1 MTSHLRSILISLLV
15 ALVTTAAVVVVA
27 YLSFPVTGIRVEGAT
42 MYPESDAWDAVSQ
55 HASLLTLNDEKLE
68 RHVESNPWVEGA
80 EVLEDSESGIVTVK
94 VEERRPVLDAEVDGE
109 RKTLALDGGELP
121 GLGRTSLNR
130 VELDE
135 DQVGD
140 VLRVGRV
147 LSEGGLR
154 MESVDAVGPGG
165 IAATVEGRRVVF
177 AGEVSEHQVRVLGE
191 VMGRWREGAVF
202 DLRSP
207 GRVVATADAEV
218 GDGTGS
224 L

>member
-1 MTSHLRSILISLLV
+1 MASHLRSILISLLV

-42 MYPESDAWDAVSQ
+42 MYPESDAWDAVSK
-55 HASLLTLNDEKLE
+55 HASLLTLNEEKLE
-68 RHVESNPWVEGA
+68 RHVEANPWVEGA

-94 VEERRPVLDAEVDGE
+94 VEERRPVLDAEVGGE
-109 RKTLALDGGELP
+109 RRTLALDGGELP
-121 GLGRTSLNR
+121 GPGGAGLNR

-140 VLRVGRV
+140 VLRVGRD
-147 LSEGGLR
+147 LREGGLR
-154 MESVDAVGPGG
+154 MESVDAAGPGG
-165 IAATVEGRRVVF
+165 VAATVEGRTVVF
-177 AGEVSEHQVRVLGE
+177 AGEVSGDQVRALEGVI
-191 VMGRWREGAVF
+191 GRWREGVVF

-207 GRVVATADAEV
+207 GRVVATMDAEV

>member
-42 MYPESDAWDAVSQ
+42 MYPESDAWDAVSE

-68 RHVESNPWVEGA
+68 RQVESNPWVEGA

-94 VEERRPVLDAEVDGE
+94 VEERRPVLDAEVEGE
-109 RKTLALDGGELP
+109 RRTLALDGGEMP
-121 GLGRTSLNR
+121 GLGGTGLNR

-147 LSEGGLR
+147 LREGGLR
-154 MESVDAVGPGG
+154 MESVDAAGPGG
-165 IAATVEGRRVVF
+165 IAATVEGRTIVF
-177 AGEVSEHQVRVLGE
+177 AGEVSGLQVQALDE
-191 VMGRWREGAVF
+191 VMGRWREGVVF

-207 GRVVATADAEV
+207 GRVVATLDAEV